1 MTPDPPAPPAL
12 PTPPAPQTPPAPTT
26 PQAPHAPLHP
36 SQRTWLI
43 ASVLGVALLGALGAL
58 AWPGLAEMWKAQV
71 QKDWYGRARSN
82 ESQENYVEAARD
94 YKRAEQAG
102 LATPEFYTRWASFD
116 MKMLHDLSAEAH
128 LNRALELDPSYGPAR
143 VNLADVY
150 KGRGWDEQAAQQY
163 ALAAMV
169 LPDSTARLYVS
180 AGELYEK
187 VENRQ
192 RAVDMYKNA
201 LDARRGYLPA
211 LEGLLRLGEPMPGQS
226 IP

>member
-1 MTPDPPAPPAL
+1 LTPESPAPQAPTPAPPA
-12 PTPPAPQTPPAPTT
+12 
-26 PQAPHAPLHP
+26 PHSPAPLHS
-36 SQRTWLI
+36 SQRNWLI
-43 ASVLGVALLGALGAL
+43 AAVLGVVLLGAVGAL
-58 AWPGLAEMWKAQV
+58 AWPGLAEMWKTQV

-102 LATPEFYTRWASFD
+102 LATPEFYTRWAIFD
-116 MKMLHDLSAEAH
+116 MKMLHGLSAEAH

-143 VNLADVY
+143 VNLAEVY
-150 KGRGWDEQAAQQY
+150 KGREWDEQAAQQY

-169 LPDSTARLYVS
+169 LPDSTAQLYVS

-187 VENRQ
+187 VGNRQ

-211 LEGLLRLGEPMPGQS
+211 LEGLLRLGEPMPGES
-226 IP
+226 SR